1 MCRFGKL
8 VLQKFP
14 TSSFGGDCMLHA
26 IVAGFYIYPL
36 NAGKENVRIMSNFL
50 GGESGWL
57 ICCSYCRIGM
67 HSVEVGGGGG

>member
-1 MCRFGKL
+1 
-8 VLQKFP
+8 
-14 TSSFGGDCMLHA
+14 MLHA

-67 HSVEVGGGGG
+67 HSLEVGGGGG